1 MVVLWICSYAQ
12 CIYAYI
18 YVLMHASIFVNMS
31 LHTCVNMYAYY
42 IYICVCEFVY
52 VEWICKYVYCAIY
65 DPASCVQGPA
75 PINCLH
81 IYAWLRL
88 PYICIHL
95 FTIGIITISGGAT
108 RHWAIYVYM
117 HACMHAYVYIYEKCN
132 IYI

>member
-1 MVVLWICSYAQ
+1 MYICVYICFDACKYFCKYVFTYMCKHV
-12 CIYAYI
+12 CI
-18 YVLMHASIFVNMS
+18 L
-31 LHTCVNMYAYY
+31 Y

-132 IYI
+132 IYITFETYLT